1 MKTESLLNALSFTPS
16 LLFFFSIRITE
27 LVLFNL
33 NICIVNITYRIFM
46 KNLFT
51 FFNVSVLCVW
61 SFGLN

>member
-1 MKTESLLNALSFTPS
+1 MKTESLLNTLSFTLS
-16 LLFFFSIRITE
+16 LYFFSIRITE

-51 FFNVSVLCVW
+51 FFDVSVLCVW